1 VAANKEF
8 SIREQAFLRSQL
20 DVLPRRLLLPQL
32 TQELDGRWIKVGELC
47 IRANLRRE
55 VRPCLGVNPAQS
67 LVRHRHQRVTGTHP
81 IRAAVMPGRSQQ
93 PSWHVHD
100 QDAVPFVPILLNGD
114 PVSKPL
120 EEARLSASGLVK
132 RTRAHDRA
140 RTPISHAE
148 DDLASSFIGECDAVL
163 G

>member
-1 VAANKEF
+1 APAKTLPELPSVGGRPWGLVRPILEDHFGLPEQAPERLTGAQQEEGSPGEVAANKEF

-81 IRAAVMPGRSQQ
+81 IRAAVMPGR
-93 PSWHVHD
+93 
-100 QDAVPFVPILLNGD
+100 
-114 PVSKPL
+114 
-120 EEARLSASGLVK
+120 
-132 RTRAHDRA
+132 
-140 RTPISHAE
+140 
-148 DDLASSFIGECDAVL
+148 
-163 G
+163 